1 MQDADHAGQTP
12 DLPGIDEQA
21 DYPEQPRGGIL
32 RSWHLLFHSTYQRQ
46 IAAELQSLKRGEIPV
61 LIRMNDTLSLT
72 FSGETTECE
81 VAGQAYHRLKTLSH
95 IPVALYLY
103 LAQREQVAQTDL
115 AALKEGIEQ
124 LSASGDDRALA
135 GSCQAFLEGY
145 CRDGVMGDNAL
156 LRLRQDYNRVVNRL
170 IRQASREAVEAMDKA
185 VRKFE
190 AHVDSEMHWSE
201 LYCVV
206 CSGHQPRY
214 GELNKQYFQQYLQQH
229 NIGDANWEH
238 RLIYG
243 EGVTESEAA
252 LQLVAQRRVD
262 ERIGAVLLGSS
273 YRLNR
278 DVLAH
283 AASVALER
291 RDLSD

>member
-1 MQDADHAGQTP
+1 MQDAEHSARAP
-12 DLPGIDEQA
+12 DLPGIDEQP
-21 DYPEQPRGGIL
+21 DFPEQPRGGIL
-32 RSWHLLFHSTYQRQ
+32 RSWHLLFHSAYQRQ
-46 IAAELQSLKRGEIPV
+46 MAAELEGLKQGDIPV

-72 FSGETTECE
+72 FAGETTECE

-95 IPVALYLY
+95 VPVALYLY
-103 LAQREQVAQTDL
+103 LAQQEQAAQSDL
-115 AALKEGIEQ
+115 TALKEGIEQ
-124 LSASGDDRALA
+124 LSVCGDDRALA
-135 GSCQAFLEGY
+135 GSCQAFLDAY
-145 CRDGVMGDNAL
+145 CRDGVMSDSAL
-156 LRLRQDYNRVVNRL
+156 LRLRQDYSRVVNRL
-170 IRQASREAVEAMDKA
+170 IRQASREAVEAMDDA
-185 VRKFE
+185 VANFE
-190 AHVDSEMHWSE
+190 AHVDSDMHWSE

-243 EGVTESEAA
+243 EGVTDFEAA
-252 LQLVAQRRVD
+252 LRLVAQRRVD

-273 YRLNR
+273 YRLNQ